1 MQSHGFRKFIIT
13 QCDKAGLT
21 FIAREYISGHRL
33 PNQDASYLGNTKED
47 RLKKYVRAIPL
58 LTIDLNQKLG
68 QENAKL
74 KKRLPCRTR

>member
-1 MQSHGFRKFIIT
+1 MQSHGFRKFFIT

-21 FIAREYISGHRL
+21 FTAREYISGHRL

-58 LTIDLNQKLG
+58 FTIDLNQKLG

-74 KKRLPCRTR
+74 KKRFPCRTR